1 VSNGKGI
8 TMEIIAF
15 AQGNPQDPQTW
26 SNVPYFAVK
35 TLENMGHTVRCVDI
49 LPKSALLK
57 KLIKFTNKAMR
68 FVLGRDTLFLVELWP
83 IWQGYYRSVIKKA
96 CDKYPSADL
105 LLFFTYNLSSKDI
118 TGIPAILFNDF
129 TIDYVIRELHKRE
142 PKWYEKKLIKSQDQI
157 IKNADCVISL
167 FPKAAQ
173 YYRDYYKTDNIFE
186 ISGHIL
192 NCDES
197 IGDLDSIIQTK
208 YESKEILFI
217 GRKSYKNGALC
228 LIEAINRYNT
238 LHAEAPLHLSIIG
251 MTEAVLG
258 ISPSSAV
265 KCYGILNKS
274 QADQKNMYYDTI
286 RKAKCVVN
294 TTKNWG
300 GISSM
305 SESMYFATPIITT
318 PYSEFVEI
326 FGETID
332 CGYYSKGEDVADL
345 VDKLHQLMS
354 LPTEKYASMSR
365 CAHESVKDF
374 TWENCMKHVLGYILE
389 SN

>member
-1 VSNGKGI
+1 
-8 TMEIIAF
+8 MEIIAF
-15 AQGNPQDPQTW
+15 AFGNPQDSQTW

-35 TLENMGHTVRCVDI
+35 TLEKMGHTVHCIDI
-49 LPKSALLK
+49 LPQNAFVK
-57 KLIKFTNKAMR
+57 KMIKATNKAMR
-68 FVLGRDTLFLVELWP
+68 LILGKDTLLLVELWP
-83 IWQGYYRSVIKKA
+83 ILRHYYDGVVKRA
-96 CDKYPSADL
+96 CREFSSADL
-105 LLFFTYNLSSKDI
+105 LLFFTYSLSSKGI
-118 TGIPAILFNDF
+118 TNTPSVLFNDF

-142 PKWYEKKLIKSQDQI
+142 PKWYEKNLIKSQDQI

-173 YYRDYYKTDNIFE
+173 YYRNYYKTDNIFE

-192 NCDES
+192 NCDEN
-197 IGDLDSIIQTK
+197 IADLDSIIQTK

-251 MTEAVLG
+251 MTEDVLG
-258 ISPSSAV
+258 INSSSTV

-274 QADQKNMYYDTI
+274 QEDQKNIYYDTI
-286 RKAKCVVN
+286 RQAKCVVN

-305 SESMYFATPIITT
+305 SESMYFATPVITT

-332 CGYYSKGEDVADL
+332 FGYYSKGEDVADL
-345 VDKLHQLMS
+345 VDKLHQLMC
-354 LPTEKYASMSR
+354 LPMKKYASMSR